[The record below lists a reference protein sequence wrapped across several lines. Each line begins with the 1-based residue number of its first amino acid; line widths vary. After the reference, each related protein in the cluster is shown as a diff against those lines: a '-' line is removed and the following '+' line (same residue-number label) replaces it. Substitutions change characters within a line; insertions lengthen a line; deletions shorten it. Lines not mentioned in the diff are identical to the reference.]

1 MIDYQVRP
9 SAAAADLVAG
19 KAYTPGPEPY
29 RRPTNAPTGVTNR
42 IREYM
47 NSRDTFTADDAA
59 VDLRVGRKAV
69 IDAVKNLLRTG
80 EVELAEKP
88 VRPSS
93 PRVYRAAP
101 SFEPAARSEPRA
113 RKIVRVIDPM
123 QLPAGPLLP
132 PAIDAIA
139 DMLATQTGKAGTD
152 PVSAALNR
160 VLLAAEE
167 ALAAYLKHFHDP
179 IRDHLQR
186 QVDEAR
192 AAITAWEDKRRDQ
205 KR

>member
-1 MIDYQVRP
+1 M
-9 SAAAADLVAG
+9 
-19 KAYTPGPEPY
+19 
-29 RRPTNAPTGVTNR
+29 
-42 IREYM
+42 
-47 NSRDTFTADDAA
+47 
-59 VDLRVGRKAV
+59 
-69 IDAVKNLLRTG
+69 
-80 EVELAEKP
+80 
-88 VRPSS
+88 
-93 PRVYRAAP
+93 
-101 SFEPAARSEPRA
+101 
-113 RKIVRVIDPM
+113 RVIDPM

-132 PAIDAIA
+132 PAIEAIA

-167 ALAAYLKHFHDP
+167 ALKTYLEQRHDP
-179 IRDHLQR
+179 LRDHLQR